1 MVPQVAWSYICK
13 VTLFAFV
20 RFFSKIIFQ
29 MCPKTACMNRFKV
42 ALALASQIVFICMFF
57 LQNEFSNASS
67 NCLYEEM
74 QSCIGYIYAI
84 FPICEFSHGSSS
96 RLKLQIVCIVC
107 ISVFKCVIKLPVWTE
122 AKLHWLHLC
131 DFPEW
136 IFKRVQFF
144 RKSVFKCLLLL
155 SARIDA
161 KLYWLHLSN
170 FSPICVLKYVF
181 NSHALIDAKSH

>member
-1 MVPQVAWSYICK
+1 MLPQTACMNRCKVALAKFMQLFPSVSFLMVPQVAWSYICK
-13 VTLFAFV
+13 VTFLYFYD
-20 RFFSKIIFQ
+20 FFLQNEFTNGQ
-29 MCPKTACMNRFKV
+29 MQ
-42 ALALASQIVFICMFF
+42 SHIVCICTIF

-84 FPICEFSHGSSS
+84 FPICEFSYGSSS

-136 IFKRVQFF
+136 IFKCVQFF
-144 RKSVFKCLLLL
+144 RE
-155 SARIDA
+155 
-161 KLYWLHLSN
+161 
-170 FSPICVLKYVF
+170 
-181 NSHALIDAKSH
+181 